1 MIEIGHPFSRSFKDL
16 IESLE
21 TNIREGVE
29 QPADPGLEIIFR
41 RDTTSYEIKGP
52 VVDVSRVT
60 GLRRRKFTVFERAL
74 HWRYASGRLFWLTP
88 PPGTSDADFYP
99 DDNSRV
105 LVEYTFRDL
114 PSGIT
119 DFNAGSVTGTLLRAV
134 ARELKL
140 LYEQMDQAYRRA
152 FIDIAEG
159 VALDNV
165 VALLGIARH
174 QAVAA
179 GGFATFFLKKAPRTR
194 VTIPPK
200 TRVADSQGR
209 LFTVTE
215 GGAIE
220 PALEGE
226 SFALAA
232 GETVVK
238 TVNRVGELTWV
249 RVRGTEVNLT
259 TQPTAAGKPF
269 GADERT
275 ITLTASAGTPREL
288 VISYK
293 PKSVTV
299 PVVAQETGPNGNVG
313 SGSLTVMPTPP
324 RGVDGGVTNELPLAG
339 GEEAETDDQLR
350 ERAKHRLEQAG
361 NATLNAIKYSILT
374 RVEGIEGVEVRDH
387 GTDESIPLGEVRV
400 RYSGGAH
407 ADVLAAIDESRA
419 AGVIVRAEAITTV
432 FISGPIYVIPDVGF
446 TTTAQETLKRE
457 VVAALKKLAI
467 GEAAYVRRFT
477 SLAYEVGGL
486 ADVAEAKLT
495 FEKIRPGESL
505 PFQTG
510 TVGDPFAVSASE
522 LIRPN
527 ETNLVVEAL
536 DGFKVTGA
544 YSAAQHRTS
553 LTIRLIRA
561 DEVPVQFRSFKLN
574 VTVVLRAR
582 RASTPDQPLQ
592 RICQVTAD
600 LQFTATDAVVLNIPD
615 VDIKD
620 APGHPGFR
628 LSADPHDPHVEF
640 QVTATAYPALKP
652 GSAAVDLTGIT

>member
-1 MIEIGHPFSRSFKDL
+1 MIEIGHPFSRSLQGL

-21 TNIREGVE
+21 TSIREGVE
-29 QPADPGLEIIFR
+29 QPAELEILFR
-41 RDTTSYEIKGP
+41 KDTPSYEIKGP

-60 GLRRRKFTVFERAL
+60 GLRRKKFTVFDRGV
-74 HWRYASGRLFWLTP
+74 HWRYASGRLFWLVP
-88 PPGTSDADFYP
+88 PSGTSDADFYP

-105 LVEYTFRDL
+105 LVEHTYRDL

-119 DFNAGSVTGTLLRAV
+119 DLNAGSVAGTLLRAV

-165 VALLGIARH
+165 VSLLGIARH

-179 GGFATFFLKKAPRTR
+179 SGFVTFFVKKPPKAR
-194 VTIPPK
+194 VTIPAK
-200 TRVADSQGR
+200 TRVADPQGR
-209 LFTVTE
+209 TYTVKE
-215 GGAIE
+215 GGFIE
-220 PALEGE
+220 PALEE
-226 SFALAA
+226 SHTHVGGVVRTANRIGVLTSVKLRATSAA
-232 GETVVK
+232 VPTV
-238 TVNRVGELTWV
+238 
-249 RVRGTEVNLT
+249 
-259 TQPTAAGKPF
+259 PTAAGKPY

-275 ITLTASAGTPREL
+275 LTLAAPLPTGEL
-288 VISYK
+288 LVAYQ

-299 PVVAQETGPNGNVG
+299 PVVAQEPGPDGNVG

-324 RGVDGGVTNELPLAG
+324 RGVDGGVTNDQPLTG
-339 GEEAETDDQLR
+339 GEDAEADEQLR

-374 RVEGIEGVEVRDH
+374 RVEGIEGVEVQDH

-407 ADVLAAIDESRA
+407 ADVLAAIEESRA
-419 AGVIVRAEAITTV
+419 AGVMVRAEAITTV
-432 FISGPIYVIPDVGF
+432 FIAGPIYVIPDVGF
-446 TTTAQETLKRE
+446 TAAAQETLKRA
-457 VVAALKKLAI
+457 VVAALKQLGI

-477 SLAYEVGGL
+477 SLAYAVGGL

-495 FEKIRPGESL
+495 YQKLRPGEAV
-505 PFQTG
+505 PFETG
-510 TVGDPFAVSASE
+510 LVGDPFAVSASE
-522 LIRPN
+522 LIRPD
-527 ETNLVVEAL
+527 ETNLAVEVL
-536 DGFKVTGA
+536 DGFQVTGA
-544 YSAAQHRTS
+544 YSAAQHRTT
-553 LTIRLIRA
+553 LTIRLVRM
-561 DEVPVQFRSFKLN
+561 DGVPVSFRSFKLN

-582 RASTPDQPLQ
+582 LRTTPDQPLQ

-600 LQFTATDAVVLNIPD
+600 LQLTATDSVVLQVAD
-615 VDIKD
+615 ADIKD
-620 APGHPGFR
+620 APAHPGFR
-628 LSADPHDPHVEF
+628 LGADGHDPHVEL
-640 QVTATAYPALKP
+640 QVSATAYPALKP